1 MRSASSCGAARL
13 RAAMRLRP
21 RPQRALRAHRAR
33 RATAA
38 RSSGGGAQ
46 IVRGEPLGSPA
57 SLRAQRM
64 HRRRPRRMYLLSG
77 LCFCGLALN
86 NLLLYADFLVTG
98 PAVDLAIFRNLTAAV
113 SVLLLLV
120 GLIWTYNE
128 GD

>member
-1 MRSASSCGAARL
+1 M
-13 RAAMRLRP
+13 
-21 RPQRALRAHRAR
+21 
-33 RATAA
+33 
-38 RSSGGGAQ
+38 
-46 IVRGEPLGSPA
+46 A
-57 SLRAQRM
+57 SLVYSLCVVASVLCATLLLAA
-64 HRRRPRRMYLLSG
+64 HRRRPGRMYLLSG